1 MELYKKHRP
10 KNLKRIVG
18 QETAVNILSS
28 MIDNNKV
35 PHSILFTGPS
45 GCGKTTIGRILR
57 KELNCSNLD
66 FQEINCADFRGI
78 DTIRDIRQR
87 MNQAPMD
94 GDCKIWLIDEC
105 HMLSTQAQNAF
116 LKILE
121 DTPKHVYFF
130 LATTIPQ
137 KLLKTIK
144 TRCTEIQL
152 KEIKSKPLYTL
163 IQYTAK
169 KEKFPI
175 TEEVIEEII
184 DHSEGSARKALVLLN
199 QILDIKGEEEQI
211 ESIISSDSKANA
223 IEIAR
228 ALIQPRTKWK
238 DMSKILREVDE
249 DAESLRYMILAY
261 MTSILIKGGKLAP
274 RAYVVI
280 DTFRDNFYDSKKAG
294 LVAACY
300 EVITGTD

>member
-1 MELYKKHRP
+1 
-10 KNLKRIVG
+10 
-18 QETAVNILSS
+18 
-28 MIDNNKV
+28 MIDNNNV

-45 GCGKTTIGRILR
+45 GCGKTTIARIL
-57 KELNCSNLD
+57 KSQLCCADFD

-152 KEIKSKPLYTL
+152 KEIKSKPLYKL

-175 TEEVIEEII
+175 TEEVIETII
-184 DHSEGSARKALVLLN
+184 DHSEGSARKALVLLD
-199 QILDIKGEEEQI
+199 QILNIEGEEEQI
-211 ESIISSDSKANA
+211 ECIIASDSKTNA

-228 ALIQPRTKWK
+228 LLINPRTKWK
-238 DMSKILREVDE
+238 DMGKILREIDE

-261 MTSILIKGGKLAP
+261 MTAILTKGGKLAP
-274 RAYVVI
+274 RAFVI
-280 DTFRDNFYDSKKAG
+280 IESFRDNFYDSKKAG